1 MNDLVNQDEQQ
12 LPSLAPIVQ
21 LVASKQ
27 INPEQ
32 LKELLEIQREHD
44 ADLAKKAYH
53 HAMAEFRKR
62 VPKIEKDSVVD
73 FTSSKGRTN
82 YRHASLANT
91 LNTINGLLGELGLNP
106 SFITDDSDPSM
117 IRITCVLT
125 HKDGHSTEN
134 AMGGPPDTSGNKNL
148 LQARSSTV
156 TYLQRYTLFSILG
169 LASSDDNDGADGAQQ
184 YDVQQEKPQIPDDK
198 FKEWYED
205 FKQRVTD
212 GKVTAK
218 AVHKQLKIKYTLTE
232 SQDKDLKGLSDCEPV
247 K

>member
-21 LVASKQ
+21 LVASKH

-53 HAMAEFRKR
+53 HAMAEFRAK
-62 VPKIEKDSVVD
+62 VPPIDKDATGHNNSY
-73 FTSSKGRTN
+73 TTLG
-82 YRHASLANT
+82 HALEVISP
-91 LNTINGLLGELGLNP
+91 LLGELGLNP
-106 SFITDDSDPSM
+106 SWLLDDKTNPGTISV
-117 IRITCVLT
+117 TCRLT
-125 HKDGHSTEN
+125 HKDGHSEEATLSG
-134 AMGGPPDTSGNKNL
+134 APDTSGSKNSI
-148 LQARSSTV
+148 QAIASTKS
-156 TYLQRYTLFSILG
+156 YLERYTLFAICG
-169 LASSDDNDGADGAQQ
+169 LASSKDDDGRGGAPTKK
-184 YDVQQEKPQIPDDK
+184 YDAQQEKPQIPDDK

-247 K
+247 TRE